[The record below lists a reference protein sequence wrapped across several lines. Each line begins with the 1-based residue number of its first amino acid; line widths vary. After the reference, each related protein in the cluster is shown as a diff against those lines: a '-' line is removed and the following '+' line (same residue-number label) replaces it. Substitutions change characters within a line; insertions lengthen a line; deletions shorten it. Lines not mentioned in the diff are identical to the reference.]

1 MRKTSLLIVPVL
13 AALVLAGCTT
23 AKKGSKK
30 KKSSSG
36 EVVST
41 SGKSATSKTS
51 GGGISTTSTTGGTS
65 ATSTTPTPT
74 GGKFDL
80 TPGRHEVELD
90 FEADIDKYVDG
101 IPRAEQGDTAPKE
114 GNFEGMK
121 WNMFHTYRG
130 SYTDEQTGALSVW
143 LMMKDKDNWDAT
155 SNAFFGN
162 NVSLGS
168 IESITVTIRSGAS
181 TKKKYDLS
189 VGDSAFTTAQT
200 GGTEF
205 DVSTAGGGQYTGSG
219 KGFFV
224 ISTKKDTGNYKY
236 NGQIAKLAVTYTI
249 S

>member
-51 GGGISTTSTTGGTS
+51 GGGVSTTSTTGGSS

-130 SYTDEQTGALSVW
+130 YYESDVW

-155 SNAFFGN
+155 STAFFGN
-162 NVSLGS
+162 KISLGS
-168 IESITVTIRSGAS
+168 IESIVVTIRSGAS
-181 TKKKYDLS
+181 ANKKYDLS
-189 VGDSAFTTAQT
+189 VGDSEFTTAQT
-200 GGTEF
+200 GGTQF
-205 DVSTAGGGQYTGSG
+205 DVSTSGGGQYTGSG

-224 ISTKKDTGNYKY
+224 ISTKKDTGTNKY